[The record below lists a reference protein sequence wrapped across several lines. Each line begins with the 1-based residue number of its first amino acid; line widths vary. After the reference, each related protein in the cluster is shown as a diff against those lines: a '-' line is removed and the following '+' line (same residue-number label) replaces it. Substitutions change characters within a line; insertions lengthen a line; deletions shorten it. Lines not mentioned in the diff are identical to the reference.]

1 MAKSYHFLQGTNVV
15 GPLSYDRLSM
25 LVQNGTVSE
34 RTMLSDDASNW
45 KPAIELVSQ
54 LFARPTANP
63 GTSTGT
69 DSGSGAERWYV
80 QSNGQQYGPISYTEL
95 LGWVNSKSVVAETV
109 VRKSENGAWQ
119 RADTVFPH
127 LGTRAVAPRT
137 AKPQPEPTPYSSIAI
152 KTSSPTP
159 ATSES
164 KPNSETAD
172 SGGGAAVTVF
182 ILIGVF
188 VVAFAVGKGLVQL
201 QAGFGFF
208 GILAVFLVIRFF
220 MALGKITRNSK

>member
-69 DSGSGAERWYV
+69 ASGSGAERWYV
-80 QSNGQQYGPISYTEL
+80 KSNGQQYGPISYTEL
-95 LGWVNSKSVVAETV
+95 LGWTGSGSVIAETL

-127 LGTRAVAPRT
+127 LSPRAITPRT
-137 AKPQPEPTPYSSIAI
+137 AKPQPKPTPYSSLAVR
-152 KTSSPTP
+152 TDSPKP
-159 ATSES
+159 ATSD
-164 KPNSETAD
+164 PVD
-172 SGGGAAVTVF
+172 STSAGSGSDAVMGVF
-182 ILIGVF
+182 AVIGIGV
-188 VVAFAVGKGLVQL
+188 VVFAIAKGFSL
-201 QAGFGFF
+201 ASGFF
-208 GILAVFLVIRFF
+208 GLLTVFLVIRFF
-220 MALGKITRNSK
+220 MALPKLLRNLK